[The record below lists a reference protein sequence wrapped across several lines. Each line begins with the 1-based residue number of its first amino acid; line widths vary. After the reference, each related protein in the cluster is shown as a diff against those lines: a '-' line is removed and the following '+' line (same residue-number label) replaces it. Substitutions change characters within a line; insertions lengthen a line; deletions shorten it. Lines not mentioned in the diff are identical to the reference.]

1 MQRALL
7 TRYGIASEHDDEAD
21 AVGVALGGYIKRRDQ
36 QRQAAREAERPK
48 LPGLEGYKPRKRG
61 KRKAS
66 AQVNGLDVCAGSG
79 IGSAA
84 FEAIGFCRTVCYIER
99 DPYCQRLIEQRM
111 RDGWLQPAPIWDD
124 IKTFD
129 GRPWRGLVDFV
140 FGGIPCQPHS
150 LAGKRAGRSD
160 ERDLWLDFWRIVREV
175 GPSIVLLE
183 NVPGMLSS
191 DRGAM
196 FGRILGD
203 LASGGYDAE
212 WDCIPAAAVG
222 APHQR
227 DRVWVVAYSSRPG
240 RQQDAGSTHGD
251 EGQDEGRTASDLHE
265 PTGDGEG
272 LCARIM
278 AHTQRSGWDGWTR
291 ELGQAGRTEP
301 ADCGG
306 AVADTEGNGRS
317 EGRTEPAWQQGRPD
331 APERR
336 ASLADAAGAR
346 LAQRQGI
353 ADDAGQQQQAAER
366 GGDGAGP
373 GRWWS
378 VEPDV
383 DRVAHGVAQ
392 RVDRLRTIGNGW
404 VPQVAAVVAG
414 RIARAIDAENRP
426 SDL

>member
-1 MQRALL
+1 MF
-7 TRYGIASEHDDEAD
+7 Y
-21 AVGVALGGYIKRRDQ
+21 
-36 QRQAAREAERPK
+36 
-48 LPGLEGYKPRKRG
+48 
-61 KRKAS
+61 
-66 AQVNGLDVCAGSG
+66 GLDVCAGSG

-84 FEAIGFCRTVCYIER
+84 FEAIGLCRTVCYIER

-111 RDGWLQPAPIWDD
+111 QDGWLQPAPIWDD
-124 IKTFD
+124 LRTFD

-150 LAGKRAGRSD
+150 LAGKRAGGSD
-160 ERDLWLDFWRIVREV
+160 ERDLWPDFWRVVHEL
-175 GPSIVLLE
+175 GPSVVLVE
-183 NVPGMLSS
+183 NVPGLLSS
-191 DRGAM
+191 DRGRM

-278 AHTQRSGWDGWTR
+278 AYTQRSGRDGWPR
-291 ELGQAGRTEP
+291 QLGQAGWAEP
-301 ADCGG
+301 ADGCG
-306 AVADTEGNGRS
+306 AMAYSVST
-317 EGRTEPAWQQGRPD
+317 
-331 APERR
+331 
-336 ASLADAAGAR
+336 R
-346 LAQRQGI
+346 LAQRQGL
-353 ADDAGQQQQAAER
+353 ANDAGPQQQAAER
-366 GGDGAGP
+366 GGDAAGP
-373 GRWWS
+373 AGWWA

-383 DRVAHGVAQ
+383 GRVAARVAQ

-404 VPQVAAVVAG
+404 VPQVAAVVAR
-414 RIARAIDAENRP
+414 RIARMVEARRDAV
-426 SDL
+426 